1 MSGKIHDLLGV
12 GIGPFNLGLA
22 CLAEPLEIDAVFLDA
37 REGFAWHHGL
47 MFDDATIQV
56 PFLADLV
63 TLADPTSPYS
73 FLSYLKEVGRLYPFY
88 IRENFQPLRSEYDA
102 YCRWASERVGGL
114 RWGREVVDVRR
125 ETAPGTGGGRAD
137 GTDDEDGPVY
147 RVTAITSDGTETY
160 RARHLVLGIG
170 TTPWSPIDTSSLDQQ
185 PLDPDPLDP
194 DPLDPD
200 LLSPSPRVALHA
212 ADYLHRREDLLRLD
226 SVTVVGSGQ
235 SAAEVY
241 HDLLSSAADHGPRVD
256 WITRSPRFFPM
267 EYTKLTLEMTS
278 PEYIDH
284 FHGLDADTR
293 DRMLRD
299 QRSLYKGINADLIN
313 EIHDLLY
320 RRSARGLDNG
330 LLVAA
335 TALEDATVA
344 DTGIRLA
351 LRCNDTGRLWEHHT
365 DGLVMATGYSPTAPR
380 FLDGIASKIDWEESG
395 PGHTPAGRPRRY
407 RVARDH
413 TVDLAHRYVHVQNA
427 EEHTHGLSAP
437 DLGMGAMRNSVIL
450 RGVTGR
456 EPYPVE
462 PAIAF
467 QQFGAPTHRP
477 APTPAPATPP
487 STPTPPPTPLPNAT
501 PTAPRA
507 TAPTPTPTR
516 TAPRTAPATTQAQE
530 AR

>member
-1 MSGKIHDLLGV
+1 MSEKIHDVLGV

-22 CLAEPLEIDAVFLDA
+22 CLAEPLGVDAVFLDA

-73 FLSYLKEVGRLYPFY
+73 FLSYLKQIGRLYPFY
-88 IRENFQPLRSEYDA
+88 IRENFQPLRAEYDA
-102 YCRWASERVGGL
+102 YCRWASERVRGL

-125 ETAPGTGGGRAD
+125 ETADGTGVEVAAGGQAEEE
-137 GTDDEDGPVY
+137 DEDGPVY

-170 TTPWSPIDTSSLDQQ
+170 TTPWSPVDTTSLDGG
-185 PLDPDPLDP
+185 PPDTGR
-194 DPLDPD
+194 
-200 LLSPSPRVALHA
+200 RVALHA
-212 ADYLHRREDLLRLD
+212 ADYLHRRGELLELN

-235 SAAEVY
+235 SAAEIY
-241 HDLLSSAADHGPRVD
+241 HDLLAESGDSGPRVD

-284 FHGLDADTR
+284 FHRLDAGTR

-299 QRSLYKGINADLIN
+299 QRSLYKGIDAELIN
-313 EIHDLLY
+313 QIHDLLY
-320 RRSARGLDNG
+320 RRSAHGLDTG

-335 TALEDATVA
+335 TALDGATTA
-344 DTGIRLA
+344 ESHISLD
-351 LRCNDTGRLWEHHT
+351 LRCTDTGRTWGHQTE
-365 DGLVMATGYSPTAPR
+365 GLVMSTGYSPTTPR
-380 FLDGIASKIDWEESG
+380 FLDGIAAEIDWEDPG
-395 PGHTPAGRPRRY
+395 PDQTRAGRPRRY

-413 TVDLAHRYVHVQNA
+413 TIDLAHRRIHVQNA

-437 DLGMGAMRNSVIL
+437 DLGMGAMRNSIIL
-450 RGVTGR
+450 RSVTGR
-456 EPYPVE
+456 EVYPVE
-462 PAIAF
+462 SRIAF
-467 QQFGAPTHRP
+467 QRFGPP
-477 APTPAPATPP
+477 ADAPAERH
-487 STPTPPPTPLPNAT
+487 TPTDQ
-501 PTAPRA
+501 
-507 TAPTPTPTR
+507 
-516 TAPRTAPATTQAQE
+516 QAQE
-530 AR
+530 TR